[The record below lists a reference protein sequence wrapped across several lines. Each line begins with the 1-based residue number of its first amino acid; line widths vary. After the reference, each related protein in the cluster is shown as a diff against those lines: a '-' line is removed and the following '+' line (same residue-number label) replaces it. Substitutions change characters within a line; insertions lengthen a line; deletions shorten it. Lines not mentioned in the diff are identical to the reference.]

1 MRSDSPPNR
10 PPRERVLELP
20 GLLEELAGRRAAGER
35 VVFTNGC
42 FDLLHAGHVA
52 LLEAAA
58 ALAEIL
64 VVGLNTDASVGRLK
78 GPSRPL
84 TPQGERARVLT
95 ALRAVDYV
103 VLFDEET
110 PLRVIRAL
118 KPDVLVKGDDYE
130 LDAIVGREVVESC
143 GGRVVRVPLLPGCS
157 TTALFAK
164 LRGEPGDSE

>member
-1 MRSDSPPNR
+1 MRNSAPCDR
-10 PPRERVLELP
+10 PSRERLLALP
-20 GLLEELAGRRAAGER
+20 ALLDELAGRRAAGER

-58 ALAEIL
+58 DLADIL
-64 VVGLNTDASVGRLK
+64 VVGLNTDASVARLK

-84 TPQGERARVLT
+84 TPQGERARVLA

-110 PLRVIRAL
+110 PLRVIRVIE
-118 KPDVLVKGDDYE
+118 PDVLVKGGDYA
-130 LDAIVGREVVESC
+130 LDEIVGRDVVEAR
-143 GGRVVRVPLLPGCS
+143 GGRVVRIPLVPGCS
-157 TTALFAK
+157 TTGLLAR
-164 LRGEPGDSE
+164 LRDQSGNSR